1 MPYATCLMSHV
12 RRVRHAA
19 AGMRTVPFELAVR
32 NAGMNAGFVHTQTC
46 SRVFFAFM
54 VGYHGHGT
62 PALSGAASASR
73 VGVRLRYTVW
83 AGHQKRE
90 KQPLPIMVPMRTAEN
105 RSIPSHVRTTRTLHG
120 DTRTGREARND
131 DHPEGSK
138 PTTRSSSNAAA
149 DQIPPRRSALAVKHR
164 GNTGWQEVQ
173 PLSPRMHVAS
183 IQ

>member
-54 VGYHGHGT
+54 VGFMDMV
-62 PALSGAASASR
+62 PALYPGGGGRARRGVAGPRSR
-73 VGVRLRYTVW
+73 WTVPERLRYTVW

-105 RSIPSHVRTTRTLHG
+105 RSIPSH
-120 DTRTGREARND
+120 AY
-131 DHPEGSK
+131 
-138 PTTRSSSNAAA
+138 PTTRHK
-149 DQIPPRRSALAVKHR
+149 DRERGAV
-164 GNTGWQEVQ
+164 TGAQ
-173 PLSPRMHVAS
+173 
-183 IQ
+183 

>member
-62 PALSGAASASR
+62 RTVRGAAGVRAVAAR
-73 VGVRLRYTVW
+73 VGAERLRYTVW

-105 RSIPSHVRTTRTLHG
+105 RSIPSH
-120 DTRTGREARND
+120 AY
-131 DHPEGSK
+131 
-138 PTTRSSSNAAA
+138 PTTRHK
-149 DQIPPRRSALAVKHR
+149 DRERGAV
-164 GNTGWQEVQ
+164 TGAQ
-173 PLSPRMHVAS
+173 
-183 IQ
+183 

>member
-1 MPYATCLMSHV
+1 MDMVYPGTV
-12 RRVRHAA
+12 RA
-19 AGMRTVPFELAVR
+19 
-32 NAGMNAGFVHTQTC
+32 
-46 SRVFFAFM
+46 
-54 VGYHGHGT
+54 
-62 PALSGAASASR
+62 ASR

>member
-62 PALSGAASASR
+62 PALTTVRAASR
-73 VGVRLRYTVW
+73 VGVACATKIHRM
-83 AGHQKRE
+83 G
-90 KQPLPIMVPMRTAEN
+90 RTPKA
-105 RSIPSHVRTTRTLHG
+105 RKATLTYHG
-120 DTRTGREARND
+120 T
-131 DHPEGSK
+131 H
-138 PTTRSSSNAAA
+138 A
-149 DQIPPRRSALAVKHR
+149 DR
-164 GNTGWQEVQ
+164 
-173 PLSPRMHVAS
+173 
-183 IQ
+183 

>member
-54 VGYHGHGT
+54 VGYHGRMV
-62 PALSGAASASR
+62 PALASGRRRRVA

-105 RSIPSHVRTTRTLHG
+105 RSIPSH
-120 DTRTGREARND
+120 AY
-131 DHPEGSK
+131 
-138 PTTRSSSNAAA
+138 PTTRHK
-149 DQIPPRRSALAVKHR
+149 DRERGAV
-164 GNTGWQEVQ
+164 TGAQ
-173 PLSPRMHVAS
+173 
-183 IQ
+183 